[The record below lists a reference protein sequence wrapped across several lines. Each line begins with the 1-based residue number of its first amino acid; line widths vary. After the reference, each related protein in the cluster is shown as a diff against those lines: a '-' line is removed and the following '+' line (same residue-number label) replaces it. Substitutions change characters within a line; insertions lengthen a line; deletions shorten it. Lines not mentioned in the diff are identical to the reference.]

1 MPVAPWNP
9 LLESP
14 PPHGHLVQLSGAD
27 EDCLTR
33 NVSRYLLE
41 GLKRRDGLV
50 VIATPERRAAIV
62 ATLKEMGEQ
71 PERAIRDGWLVMLD
85 AEETLARFMV
95 DGQPDRKRFD
105 ASVGALVRDFR
116 ARANY
121 TGLRAYGEMVGV
133 LWQRGENAAA
143 IRLEEFWNALLKT
156 TDFSLYCGYPIDV
169 FGKDFELGSLDAV
182 LCNHTDLL
190 PAGTN
195 GDVESAINR
204 AMDEIL
210 GDRVDE
216 MRQLMKANYRP
227 AWATIPR
234 GEALILWV
242 RNNLPEYA
250 DTILARARE
259 YYKAA

>member
-1 MPVAPWNP
+1 MAAPWNP

-14 PPHGHLVQLSGAD
+14 PPHGHLVQLYEAD
-27 EDCLTR
+27 DDCLTR
-33 NVSRYLLE
+33 NISQYLLQ
-41 GLKRRDGLV
+41 GLKRRDGLL
-50 VIATPERRAAIV
+50 VIATPARRAAIV
-62 ATLKEMGEQ
+62 STLVEMGEDPQ
-71 PERAIRDGWLVMLD
+71 RAMSDGWLLMLD
-85 AEETLARFMV
+85 AEETLARFTV
-95 DGQPDRKRFD
+95 DGQPDWKRFD

-116 ARANY
+116 DRANY

-133 LWQRGENAAA
+133 LWQRGESAAA
-143 IRLEEFWNALLKT
+143 IRLEEFWNALLGT
-156 TDFSLYCGYPIDV
+156 TEFSLYCGYPIDV
-169 FGKDFELGSLDAV
+169 FGKDFDLATLDAV

-195 GDVESAINR
+195 GDVERAINR

-210 GDRVDE
+210 GERVGE

-250 DTILARARE
+250 DEILDRARE